1 MPSWPVAEPQWRF
14 TVSHPDKS
22 FSTDPT
28 CQNAPN
34 RAISVGGTTFAY
46 RDLGPE
52 GGIPV
57 VLLNHW
63 GATLDNFDPR
73 IVDGL
78 AARHRVI
85 AIDYR
90 GIGGSGGDAP
100 VTVAEMAR
108 DTIALIDALGFEQV
122 DLLGFSLGGFVAQD
136 IVLKAPE
143 RVRKLILTG
152 TGPAGGRGIDHVGKV
167 SWPLI
172 VKGLLTRRDPKYYLF
187 FTPSIRSRQAATAFL
202 LRLKERRSG
211 LDRSAS
217 PRAFLRQLKAITA
230 WGRQSAQDLGGIR
243 IPVLIANGDNDIM
256 VPTPNSTD
264 MARRIPRAQLV
275 IYEDA
280 GHGAIFQYHAEFVAT
295 ALAFLGD

>member
-1 MPSWPVAEPQWRF
+1 MPSWSVADLHW
-14 TVSHPDKS
+14 TYNVTHPDKS
-22 FSTDPT
+22 LSTGPT
-28 CQNAPN
+28 YQNTPN
-34 RAISVGGTTFAY
+34 SAISVGGTTFAY

-63 GATLDNFDPR
+63 GATLDNFDPS

-90 GIGGSGGDAP
+90 GIGDSEGDAP

-136 IVLKAPE
+136 VVLNAPE

-152 TGPAGGRGIDHVGKV
+152 TGPAGGRGIDRVGEV

-172 VKGLLTRRDPKYYLF
+172 IKGLLTLKDAKYYLF
-187 FTPSIRSRQAATAFL
+187 F
-202 LRLKERRSG
+202 
-211 LDRSAS
+211 
-217 PRAFLRQLKAITA
+217 
-230 WGRQSAQDLGGIR
+230 QSKH
-243 IPVLIANGDNDIM
+243 P
-256 VPTPNSTD
+256 
-264 MARRIPRAQLV
+264 
-275 IYEDA
+275 
-280 GHGAIFQYHAEFVAT
+280 
-295 ALAFLGD
+295 